1 MTILNQKAGI
11 VRSPVSASIART
23 AVMENLYR
31 DMEATIAV
39 SSKQGTTLSK
49 SRLISISRVNL
60 MSLGVR
66 ATMICGDRT

>member
-1 MTILNQKAGI
+1 MTILNQKADT
-11 VRSPVSASIART
+11 VRSPVSASIARK
-23 AVMENLYR
+23 AVMGNLNM

-39 SSKQGTTLSK
+39 NSKRGTTLSK
-49 SRLISISRVNL
+49 FRLISISRVNL